1 MMSYFTWMYWPSQ
14 PRYWE
19 LLNSTAHVLLVA
31 VVEQQCSADSK
42 KHKSYRYSS
51 VDYTAFL
58 RYIQSLLVMKFIRH
72 NCSASTIQS
81 LHILENKRPE
91 IKKVTKKYKMPL
103 KTHSRLL
110 LMFLHHY
117 YALRHRGALSDTAIR
132 PSVCLSQPRLYVHWL
147 PAA

>member
-1 MMSYFTWMYWPSQ
+1 MWMYWPSQ

-19 LLNSTAHVLLVA
+19 LLNSTAQVLLVA
-31 VVEQQCSADSK
+31 VFEQQCSTDSK

-91 IKKVTKKYKMPL
+91 IKKSYKKVQNAVKN
-103 KTHSRLL
+103 
-110 LMFLHHY
+110 
-117 YALRHRGALSDTAIR
+117 A
-132 PSVCLSQPRLYVHWL
+132 Q
-147 PAA
+147 